1 MASLNSRRVTRL
13 AARMAMAGL
22 AMIAPSAGVA
32 EATAPSPAP
41 PAAPHAAGTPAPARN
56 VLVLYSYSRLLPAAM
71 EGDRGLRENL
81 EGLGTG
87 RVQLFEEYLDSPR
100 FTLDEYAE
108 ATVAFLREKYSASP
122 PEVVVA
128 GGPEVLRFLL
138 WHRDRLFPGVPVV
151 HEGVRANVLPR
162 QLPADVVGVTH
173 AVEFGKTLDLAL
185 QLHPRTRRVVF
196 VSRTAPG
203 PDSEWHAMMMLEA
216 ARVRG
221 RVEVEF
227 ISDLPHAEVLG
238 RVARLPPDTIVFSP
252 GYFADGANRQ
262 FNPPEALR
270 DIAKAAAGPV
280 YSVYSTSIGNG
291 VVGGVIRPFRDVG
304 REAAQL
310 INALLSGTPPS
321 ALAQREGTP
330 VRAHLDW
337 RQLQRWSAD
346 MRALPADAVL
356 HFRPPTLWEA
366 YRSQVLLGLLILLLQ
381 AALILWLLAER
392 LRRRRAEQ
400 AVARQRFAL
409 AHASR
414 LAVAGE
420 LTASIAHEINQPLG
434 AILSNAEA
442 AELLL
447 DDRADRRDELR
458 AILAD
463 IRRDDQRAGEVIR
476 RLRGLLARHD
486 VEREPVDVNA
496 ILLDSVAAVR
506 GEARRRRV
514 VMESVTSPQVVT
526 SLGDRIQMQQVIIN
540 LLMNAMDALEGLPD
554 ERRHVTATVLPSSD
568 RVRVSVRDRGTGVAP
583 EHLPRLFESFFTT
596 KRQGMGLGLAIVRSL
611 VESQGGRVWAENV
624 PDGGAAF
631 HVEWPRATGGA
642 A

>member
-1 MASLNSRRVTRL
+1 MGSFTFPRL
-13 AARMAMAGL
+13 ARACF
-22 AMIAPSAGVA
+22 AMIASTVFAVA
-32 EATAPSPAP
+32 ASVRAAPAP
-41 PAAPHAAGTPAPARN
+41 PAAGETASPARN
-56 VLVLYSYSRLLPAAM
+56 VLVLYSYSRLLPASI
-71 EGDRGLRENL
+71 EGDKGLRETL
-81 EGLGTG
+81 EGLDTG
-87 RVQLFEEYLDSPR
+87 QVQIFEEYLDSPR

-108 ATVAFLREKYSASP
+108 ATVAFLRDKYASRP
-122 PEVVVA
+122 PDVVVA

-151 HEGVRANVLPR
+151 HEGVRPNALPR
-162 QLPADVVGVTH
+162 QLPADVVGVPH

-185 QLHPRTRRVVF
+185 QLHPRTRRAVF

-216 ARVRG
+216 ARLRD

-227 ISDLPHAEVLG
+227 ITDLSHAEVLS
-238 RVARLPPDTIVFSP
+238 RVAQLAAGTVLFSP
-252 GYFADGANRQ
+252 GYFSDGASRQ
-262 FNPPEALR
+262 FTPPDALR
-270 DIAKAAAGPV
+270 DIAAASAAPV

-291 VVGGVIRPFRDVG
+291 VVGGVMRPFRDVG
-304 REAAQL
+304 REAAL
-310 INALLSGTPPS
+310 LVNALLAGTPPR
-321 ALAQREGTP
+321 ALATPEGSP

-337 RQLQRWSAD
+337 RQLQRWAVSE
-346 MRALPADAVL
+346 RLLPADAVL

-447 DDRADRRDELR
+447 EDRADRREELR
-458 AILAD
+458 AILGD

-476 RLRGLLARHD
+476 RLRGLLARHE
-486 VEREPVDVNA
+486 VERERVDVNG
-496 ILLDSVAAVR
+496 IVLDSVAAVR
-506 GEARRRRV
+506 GEARRRGV
-514 VMESVTSPQVVT
+514 VLESVTSPNPVA
-526 SLGDRIQMQQVIIN
+526 SLGDHIQMQQVIIN
-540 LLMNAMDALEGLPD
+540 LLMNAMDALEGVPD
-554 ERRHVTATVLPSSD
+554 ERRHVTATVAPSRD
-568 RVRVSVRDRGTGVAP
+568 RVRISVRDRGTGVAP

-596 KRQGMGLGLAIVRSL
+596 KRHGMGLGLAIVRSL

-631 HVEWPRATGGA
+631 HVEWPLATGGA

>member
-1 MASLNSRRVTRL
+1 MGSFIFPRL
-13 AARMAMAGL
+13 ARTCL
-22 AMIAPSAGVA
+22 AMIASTIFVSAAAAAVA
-32 EATAPSPAP
+32 APAR
-41 PAAPHAAGTPAPARN
+41 PAAGPAAADAAATPARN
-56 VLVLYSYSRLLPAAM
+56 VLVLYSYSRLLPASI
-71 EGDRGLRENL
+71 EGDKGLRENL
-81 EGLGTG
+81 AGLDTG
-87 RVQLFEEYLDSPR
+87 QVQLFEEYLDSPR

-108 ATVAFLREKYSASP
+108 ATVAFLRDKYAPRP
-122 PEVVVA
+122 PDVIVA

-138 WHRDRLFPGVPVV
+138 WHRDELFPGVPVV
-151 HEGVRANVLPR
+151 HEGVRPNALPR

-216 ARVRG
+216 ARLRD
-221 RVEVEF
+221 RVQVEF
-227 ISDLPHAEVLG
+227 ITDLSHAEVLS
-238 RVARLPPDTIVFSP
+238 RVRQLAAGTVVFSP
-252 GYFADGANRQ
+252 GYFSDGADRR

-270 DIAKAAAGPV
+270 DIAAASSAPV
-280 YSVYSTSIGNG
+280 YSVYSTSLGNG
-291 VVGGVIRPFRDVG
+291 VVGGVMRPFRDVG
-304 REAAQL
+304 REAAL
-310 INALLSGTPPS
+310 LVNALLAGTPPS
-321 ALAQREGTP
+321 ELSNPEGSP

-337 RQLQRWSAD
+337 RQLQRWSID
-346 MRALPADAVL
+346 LRVLPADAVL
-356 HFRPPTLWEA
+356 HYRPPTLWEA
-366 YRSQVLLGLLILLLQ
+366 YRSQVLLALLILLLQ
-381 AALILWLLAER
+381 AALIAWLLAER

-400 AVARQRFAL
+400 AVAQQRFAL

-447 DDRADRRDELR
+447 DDRADRREELR
-458 AILAD
+458 AILGD

-476 RLRGLLARHD
+476 RLRGLLARHE
-486 VEREPVDVNA
+486 VEREPVDVNG
-496 ILLDSVAAVR
+496 IVLDSVAAVR
-506 GEARRRRV
+506 GEARRRGV
-514 VMESVTSPQVVT
+514 VLESVTSPNPVA
-526 SLGDRIQMQQVIIN
+526 SLGDRIQMQQVVIN
-540 LLMNAMDALEGLPD
+540 LLMNAMDALEGVPD
-554 ERRHVTATVLPSSD
+554 ERRHVTATVLPSRD

-631 HVEWPRATGGA
+631 HVEWPLATGGA